1 MSDCWVIFKNNELLF
16 ITYDEDFANLNDVKE
31 ELRKDCVILKN
42 IEGYD
47 GKRNVRLIL
56 DGSGNRIPELF
67 DFVIPTPS

>member
-1 MSDCWVIFKNNELLF
+1 MSDCWVIFLNDELLF
-16 ITYDEDFANLNDVKE
+16 NTFDEDFANLNDVKE

-47 GKRNVRLIL
+47 GKRNVRLIE
-56 DGSGNRIPELF
+56 DGNGNKIPEMF